1 MNEDRLLTAH
11 AEDLISRCNSQDI
24 PVCSEFLDARQ
35 QSLLRAKFGTKQG
48 DVTIVYSGG
57 YDEAD
62 RVVMVCLPYYLADAI
77 YISSKENSS
86 DHCNSDHSNSDH
98 GNSDYGSMADSESSS
113 ANGNKGDASSQPSYI
128 EDILTVIRAEVP
140 KNSQASKSGRPLTHG
155 DYLGALMG
163 LGVRRSVIGDILVS
177 ENGADIIVLKEMAD
191 YLLQNLVSAGKAS
204 ITASEIELSELR
216 VPETERKEFSDTVAS
231 LRLDAVLASAF
242 RLSRGKAA
250 EAINQGLV
258 FVDHLQATRTDMV
271 VSEGAELVIRHLGKA
286 KLTEVGKRTR
296 KDRIRITIER

>member
-11 AEDLISRCNSQDI
+11 AEDLISRCGRQDI

-57 YDEAD
+57 YEAAD
-62 RVVMVCLPYYLADAI
+62 RVVMVCLPYYLADVADG
-77 YISSKENSS
+77 SKNGEN
-86 DHCNSDHSNSDH
+86 DLFP
-98 GNSDYGSMADSESSS
+98 YF
-113 ANGNKGDASSQPSYI
+113 
-128 EDILTVIRAEVP
+128 EDILAVIRAEVP

-163 LGVRRSVIGDILVS
+163 LGVRRGVIGDILVS
-177 ENGADIIVLKEMAD
+177 EGGADIIVLKEMAE
-191 YLLQNLVSAGKAS
+191 YIMQNLVSAGKAS
-204 ITASEIELSELR
+204 ITTSEIPLSELR
-216 VPETERKEFSDTVAS
+216 VPETEIKEFTDTVAS

-296 KDRIRITIER
+296 KDRIRITIARKAQ

>member
-86 DHCNSDHSNSDH
+86 DHCNSDHSNSNH

-113 ANGNKGDASSQPSYI
+113 ANGSKGDASSQPSYI
-128 EDILTVIRAEVP
+128 EDILPVIRAEVP

-177 ENGADIIVLKEMAD
+177 ESGADIIVLKEMAD
-191 YLLQNLVSAGKAS
+191 YLMQNLVSAGKAS
-204 ITASEIELSELR
+204 ITASEIPLSELR